1 MLIFLLRR
9 VLLAGVIL
17 LIVSALLFFMMHMIP
32 GDPTVVALG
41 PRSTPEMREAFRHLM
56 GLDRP
61 LIEQLGLHFGRLLT
75 GDLGTDVWSGRPVLA
90 MILEVLPFTVMLA
103 VASFVWAVSL
113 GVLLGCLAVV
123 HHGRWADWLVGLVSI
138 GFVAVPSFVVALY
151 ALLIFAVALNWLPAI
166 GAGEPGNVLS
176 QARALILPSFAIG
189 LGWVGYVARLV
200 RAAMIE
206 AMGEDHIRT
215 LRAFGVPERQV
226 IYGYALKQ
234 ALLGVVSVLAIG
246 FGGLLS
252 GSVFAEIVFSR
263 PGLGTMTYDAVISR
277 NFPVVMGTVL
287 VTSALYL
294 TCMIIADL
302 VSAWLDP
309 RVRSS
314 LA

>member
-1 MLIFLLRR
+1 MTFYLLRR
-9 VLLAGVIL
+9 TALAIVIL
-17 LIVSALLFFMMHMIP
+17 FVVANLLFLMIHLIP

-41 PRSTPEMREAFRHLM
+41 PHSTPEMREAFRHLM

-61 LIEQLGLHFGRLLT
+61 LIDQLGLYLGRLAV
-75 GDLGTDVWSGRPVLA
+75 GNLGLDVWSGRPVLA
-90 MILEVLPFTVMLA
+90 MILDVLPFTVMLA
-103 VASFVWAVSL
+103 VASFVWAVAL
-113 GVLLGCLAVV
+113 GMLLGCLAVV
-123 HHGRWADWLVGLVSI
+123 QHGKWGDWLIGLVSI
-138 GFVAVPSFVVALY
+138 AFVAVPSFVVALY
-151 ALLIFAVALNWLPAI
+151 SLLVFAVSLNWLPAI
-166 GAGEPGNVLS
+166 GAGEPGDLFS

-189 LGWVGYVARLV
+189 LGWVGYVSRLV

-215 LRAFGVPERQV
+215 LRAYGVPPSAILYR
-226 IYGYALKQ
+226 YALKQ
-234 ALLGVVSVLAIG
+234 ALLAVISVLAIG

-263 PGLGTMTYDAVISR
+263 PGLGKLTYDAVISR

-294 TCMIIADL
+294 LCMILADL

-309 RVRSS
+309 RIRSA
-314 LA
+314 L